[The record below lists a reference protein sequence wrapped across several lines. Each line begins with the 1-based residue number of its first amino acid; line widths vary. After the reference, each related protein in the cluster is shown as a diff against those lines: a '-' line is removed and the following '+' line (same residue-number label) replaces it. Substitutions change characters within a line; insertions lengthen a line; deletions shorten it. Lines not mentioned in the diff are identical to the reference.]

1 MKLLLVLLTVK
12 TNSYPTK
19 RSSRGSEE
27 SFFIMAAFKNDS
39 NHKKRKVEETAS
51 NSKRALK
58 QARQSH
64 RPHSE
69 TVVTAK
75 ELWNKLRLKTNTPA
89 KNEELMKELMGL
101 LTGKF
106 NQVALQ
112 HDASRVVQAAIQFG
126 NKNQRKIVIK
136 EICDGGRMIELA
148 KSQYAHF
155 VVLKMI
161 KSSVK
166 DSESIRL
173 IVKVRLIEKYVY
185 SFSHK
190 ISKCSILY

>member
-1 MKLLLVLLTVK
+1 
-12 TNSYPTK
+12 
-19 RSSRGSEE
+19 
-27 SFFIMAAFKNDS
+27 MAAFKNDN
-39 NHKKRKVEETAS
+39 NHKKRKVEESAS

-185 SFSHK
+185 CFSHK
-190 ISKCSILY
+190 ISKCR